1 VFGNGKSELLNL
13 LSSKYSK
20 DMNITIGDVS
30 FGEYI
35 LIDKK

>member
-1 VFGNGKSELLNL
+1 L

-35 LIDKK
+35 LIDKKWIFAEAK